1 MSRIKDTSVREV
13 VAAADMVEVV
23 SGRTALRRAGA
34 RYSGRCPF
42 HEERTPSFSVN
53 PADKLYHCFG
63 CGKGGDVITFV
74 RETENLDFAGAVEWL
89 AERFRVTLEYEET
102 SPQIEEARKRRDRL
116 HAVLDQAAS
125 FYERHLWES
134 AAGEPVRAY
143 LSGRGLGEEVCREFR
158 LGLSPGS
165 GLAQKAQEKGF
176 TREELRGAGLTNARG
191 NDYFP
196 QRLMFPLADARG
208 RIVGFQARKL
218 HDDDPLKGKYVNS
231 PEGELFHKSA
241 ILYGLHLARTAI
253 AKQERAVVVEGN
265 TDVIA
270 LRQAGLEPVVASMGT
285 ALTERQLK
293 ELQRLARRV
302 YLCFDSDAAG
312 EEATLRGMELATS
325 LGFDVRVVTLPK
337 GQDPADAPAGFEARL
352 GAAESYI
359 VYRVRLELDR
369 TPDRQ
374 EAFVRAREILQRNED
389 SPEWQDALRLLAG
402 RLSLPKETLSGL
414 TPKGGMRTIA
424 EDLSPKLLE
433 KGERL
438 ERNALAACVLHPSLV
453 RLLAEVTPEHFD
465 SELHRRFRAR
475 LVEGGEDDEQLIV
488 LRAELDARAAREG
501 LDEPTGKELLL
512 NLRER
517 RLRRELAGAELERMG
532 ELQAALTAL
541 RGAVGRPPL
550 NTGCAT
556 GSLTFQ
562 PGNDSRLIL
571 LLSKPSPDGWT
582 AANIPEAS
590 PRAVTMAARMGR
602 FRDARPC
609 DRLRRRSDSGSRHAP
624 CRRDDARRRLFARER
639 LGNRPS
645 LTSPHRRSSSSTPT
659 ARRSG

>member
-1 MSRIKDTSVREV
+1 MREV

-23 SGRTALRRAGA
+23 SGRTSLRKVGA

-42 HEERTPSFSVN
+42 HDERTPSFSVN

-74 RETENLDFAGAVEWL
+74 RETESLDFAGAVEWL

-102 SPQIEEARKRRDRL
+102 SPQLEESRKRRDRL
-116 HAVLDQAAS
+116 HAVLEQAAS

-134 AAGEPVRAY
+134 AAGGAVRAY
-143 LSGRGLGEEVCREFR
+143 LESRGLGEPICREFK

-165 GLAQKAQEKGF
+165 GLAQKAQQKGF
-176 TREELRGAGLTNARG
+176 TRDELLGAGLTNARG

-196 QRLMFPLADARG
+196 PRLMFPLADARG

-218 HDDDPLKGKYVNS
+218 SEDDPLRGKYVNS

-253 AKQERAVVVEGN
+253 AKQERGVVVEGN

-270 LRQAGLEPVVASMGT
+270 LRQAGFEPVVASMGT

-293 ELQRLARRV
+293 ELQRLTRRL

-352 GAAESYI
+352 GGAESYI

-414 TPKGGMRTIA
+414 TPKGGVRTLT
-424 EDLSPKLLE
+424 EELSPKLLE

-438 ERNALAACVLHPSLV
+438 ERNALAACVAHPGLV
-453 RLLAEVTPEHFD
+453 KLLAELAPEHFD
-465 SELHRRFRAR
+465 SELHRRFRAH
-475 LVEGGEDDEQLIV
+475 LVEGGELESELV
-488 LRAELDARAAREG
+488 ALRAELDARGAREG
-501 LDEPTGKELLL
+501 LDERTGKELLL

-517 RLRRELAGAELERMG
+517 RLRRELAHAEFEQMKELQNQLERVKDAIL
-532 ELQAALTAL
+532 ELA
-541 RGAVGRPPL
+541 
-550 NTGCAT
+550 
-556 GSLTFQ
+556 
-562 PGNDSRLIL
+562 
-571 LLSKPSPDGWT
+571 
-582 AANIPEAS
+582 
-590 PRAVTMAARMGR
+590 
-602 FRDARPC
+602 
-609 DRLRRRSDSGSRHAP
+609 
-624 CRRDDARRRLFARER
+624 
-639 LGNRPS
+639 
-645 LTSPHRRSSSSTPT
+645 
-659 ARRSG
+659 

>member
-1 MSRIKDTSVREV
+1 VARIKESSVREV

-23 SGRTALRRAGA
+23 SGRTSLRKAGA

-53 PADKLYHCFG
+53 PVEKLYHCFG

-74 RETENLDFAGAVEWL
+74 RETESLDFAGAVEWL

-102 SPQIEEARKRRDRL
+102 SPRLEESRKRRDRL

-134 AAGEPVRAY
+134 APGAPVRAY
-143 LSGRGLGEEVCREFR
+143 LESRGLREPVCREFR
-158 LGLSPGS
+158 LGLSPGN

-191 NDYFP
+191 SDYFP

-218 HDDDPLKGKYVNS
+218 HEDDPLRGKYVNS

-270 LRQAGLEPVVASMGT
+270 LRQAGFEPVVASMGT

-293 ELQRLARRV
+293 ELQRLTRRL

-352 GAAESYI
+352 GGAESYI
-359 VYRVRLELDR
+359 LYRVRLELDR

-414 TPKGGMRTIA
+414 TPKGGVRTLT
-424 EDLSPKLLE
+424 EELSPKLLE

-438 ERNALAACVLHPSLV
+438 ERNALAACVAYPGLV
-453 RLLAEVTPEHFD
+453 KLLAELSPEHFD
-465 SELHRRFRAR
+465 SELHRRFRAH
-475 LVEGGEDDEQLIV
+475 VVGGGELESDLLA

-501 LDEPTGKELLL
+501 LDERTGKELLL

-517 RLRRELAGAELERMG
+517 RLRRELAHAEFDQMK
-532 ELQAALTAL
+532 ELQTAL
-541 RGAVGRPPL
+541 ARVKDA
-550 NTGCAT
+550 
-556 GSLTFQ
+556 
-562 PGNDSRLIL
+562 IL
-571 LLSKPSPDGWT
+571 EL
-582 AANIPEAS
+582 A
-590 PRAVTMAARMGR
+590 
-602 FRDARPC
+602 
-609 DRLRRRSDSGSRHAP
+609 
-624 CRRDDARRRLFARER
+624 
-639 LGNRPS
+639 
-645 LTSPHRRSSSSTPT
+645 
-659 ARRSG
+659 